1 MKNKKVKLGILVMA
15 AVTLFTATAFAATST
30 STYSNGG
37 YEAFKEIMKSS
48 QETKHL
54 SSTSFDGTFQMS
66 DNGKVIAEMTGDVKE
81 NLEGKEASGN
91 IKIKLMD
98 KEQDLSFYKS
108 GEASYLVD
116 QTNAKYYQLI
126 NMTKDTDMKHKEINK
141 EEGME
146 EQHMGKTGEALMDY
160 LMGDLKAQ
168 FELTQNADGT
178 KSITVDL
185 NENEIPVPMNLLVG
199 IAAENNSN
207 CSNIECED
215 GMDLAQKRL
224 MMEKMPFLKEFS
236 ELGKNMPKLKQD
248 VKLTGILLKLNVD
261 ENNQI
266 KSFDVKIDTTGKD
279 ENGTAH
285 EVSFLG
291 SSSINHINSTSVDTF
306 SPDGKSIETIDAKD
320 FNRNED

>member
-1 MKNKKVKLGILVMA
+1 MQNKKVKLGALVLA
-15 AVTLFTATAFAATST
+15 AVTLFTATAFASA
-30 STYSNGG
+30 STYNNGG
-37 YEAFKEIMKSS
+37 YEALKEIMKSS

-54 SSTSFDGTFQMS
+54 SSTSFNGTFKMS

-81 NLEGKEASGN
+81 NHDDKEANGN
-91 IKIKLMD
+91 VRIKLMG

-116 QTNAKYYQLI
+116 QTNDKYYQLV
-126 NMTKDTDMKHKEINK
+126 NMTQDTDKKHKEINRK
-141 EEGME
+141 ESME
-146 EQHMGKTGEALMDY
+146 EQHMGKAGEALMDY
-160 LMGDLKAQ
+160 LVGDLKSQ

-185 NENEIPVPMNLLVG
+185 DENEIPVPMNLLVG

-207 CSNIECED
+207 CSKKEYED
-215 GMDLAQKRL
+215 GMDIAQKEL
-224 MMEKMPFLKEFS
+224 MFKKMPFLEQYS
-236 ELGKNMPKLKQD
+236 ELGKDMPKLKQD
-248 VKLTGILLKLNVD
+248 VKLTGLFLKLNVD

-266 KSFDVKIDTTGKD
+266 KAFDVKIATTGKD
-279 ENGTAH
+279 ANGTFH

-291 SSSINHINSTSVDTF
+291 SSSINDTNSTSVDTF
-306 SPDGKSIETIDAKD
+306 SPDGKSIEIIDAKD